1 MQQSGEYT
9 IVGSRED
16 VWQAL
21 NDPAVLERCI
31 DGCRSMT
38 PAGDGEFEAVVG
50 AKVGPVKATFTAAI
64 ALTDVIPPESY
75 RLEVGVKG
83 GAAGFAKGSAA
94 VTLVEAAPGQT
105 TLRYRIEGSI
115 GGKLAQIGSRL
126 VDAAAR
132 KMAARFFERFAVDF
146 GASEGV

>member
-1 MQQSGEYT
+1 MEQTGEYQ
-9 IVGSRED
+9 IAASRER

-21 NDPAVLERCI
+21 NDPAVLQRCV

-38 PAGDGEFEAVVG
+38 PVGDDQFEAVVA
-50 AKVGPVKATFTAAI
+50 AKVGPVRATFTAAI
-64 ALTDVIPPESY
+64 VLKDVVAPESY
-75 RLEVGVKG
+75 RLEVRVKG

-94 VTLVEAAPGQT
+94 VELSEASADETL
-105 TLRYRIEGSI
+105 LKYRIEGGI

-132 KMAARFFERFAVDF
+132 NMANRFFARFAVDF
-146 GASEGV
+146 AA

>member
-1 MQQSGEYT
+1 MEQTGEYQ
-9 IVGSRED
+9 IAASRER

-21 NDPAVLERCI
+21 NDPAVLQRCV

-38 PAGDGEFEAVVG
+38 PVGDDQFEAVVA
-50 AKVGPVKATFTAAI
+50 AKVGPVRATFTAAI
-64 ALTDVIPPESY
+64 VLKDVVAPESY
-75 RLEVGVKG
+75 RLEVRVKG

-94 VTLVEAAPGQT
+94 VELSEASTDETL
-105 TLRYRIEGSI
+105 LKYRIEGGI

-132 KMAARFFERFAVDF
+132 KMANRFFARFAVDF
-146 GASEGV
+146 AA